1 MSRKT
6 HNQSQDNIARNI
18 FFGMLLIAV
27 LGLITYLIFK
37 PLALNSLCNPVVDI
51 ACTCPSDPNEI
62 NRRNLLVVDTTDPLR
77 VGKVADIEELLRT
90 FASGPKGLIEWLQD
104 GKKPDQTSVFL
115 LSNVAPPD
123 MQPVAVFCTQPPV
136 ISVILGNKGRE
147 IRELQ
152 ASHTAKVTSALKKFE
167 GGVSANQ
174 SPIVETLAILTGNSS
189 AWRAGGTLILASDL
203 LQNTSKCG
211 FFEQAQ
217 KIPSVNMLPAAC
229 LQDIRTLQE
238 KIRPSTI
245 YPGPSVVALCE
256 LPGKTRKEGLLAFW
270 RSIFQEPLGFDVIL
284 TCDSKEIVARRKNFS
299 EPIK

>member
-1 MSRKT
+1 MKRKS
-6 HNQSQDNIARNI
+6 HNQSQDNTARNI
-18 FFGMLLIAV
+18 FFTMLFLALLV
-27 LGLITYLIFK
+27 LITYLALK
-37 PLALNSLCNPVVDI
+37 PLALNSSCNPIVDK

-62 NRRNLLVVDTTDPLR
+62 NRRNLFVVDTTDPLR
-77 VGKVADIEELLRT
+77 VGKVADIEEILRN

-123 MQPVAVFCTQPPV
+123 MQPVAVFCTQPPT
-136 ISVILGNKGRE
+136 ISVFLGNKGRE

-152 ASHTAKVTSALKKFE
+152 ALHSAKVASALKKFE

-174 SPIVETLAILTGNSS
+174 SPILETLAIITSNSS
-189 AWRAGGTLILASDL
+189 AWRAGGTLVLASDL

-217 KIPSVNMLPAAC
+217 KIPSVDMLPAAC

-238 KIRPSTI
+238 KIRPSAI

-270 RSIFQEPLGFDVIL
+270 RNIFQEPLGFDVIL
-284 TCDSKEIVARRKNFS
+284 SCDSKEIFARRKIFS
-299 EPIK
+299 ESIK

>member
-1 MSRKT
+1 MKHKSR
-6 HNQSQDNIARNI
+6 NQNQDNTARNI
-18 FFGMLLIAV
+18 FFAMLFMALLCLIA
-27 LGLITYLIFK
+27 YLALK
-37 PLALNSLCNPVVDI
+37 PLTLNSYCNTIIDKS
-51 ACTCPSDPNEI
+51 CTCPADPNEI
-62 NRRNLLVVDTTDPLR
+62 NRRNLLIVDTTDPLR
-77 VGKVADIEELLRT
+77 VGKIADIEELLRT
-90 FASGPKGLIEWLQD
+90 FASGPKGLIEWFQD

-123 MQPVAVFCTQPPV
+123 MQPVAVFCTQPPT
-136 ISVILGNKGRE
+136 ISVFLGNKGKE

-152 ASHTAKVTSALKKFE
+152 AFHSAKVTSALNKFE
-167 GGVSANQ
+167 GGVSASQ
-174 SPIVETLAILTGNSS
+174 SPIVETLAILTSNSS

-211 FFEQAQ
+211 YFEQAQ
-217 KIPSVNMLPAAC
+217 KIPSVDMLPAAC

-270 RSIFQEPLGFDVIL
+270 RAIFQEPLGFDVIL
-284 TCDSKEIVARRKNFS
+284 SCDSKEIFARRKNFS
-299 EPIK
+299 ESIK